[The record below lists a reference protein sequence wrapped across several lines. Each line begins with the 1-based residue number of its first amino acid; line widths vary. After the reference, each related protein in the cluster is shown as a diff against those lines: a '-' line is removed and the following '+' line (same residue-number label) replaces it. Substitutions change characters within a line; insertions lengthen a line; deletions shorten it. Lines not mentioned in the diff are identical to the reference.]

1 MKNEDQPLNPD
12 RIEQI
17 FLMVTAAERHR
28 VSAEKWNAHA
38 ARLGQFDFKKS
49 KFFAMKGGKTPE
61 DELLERISDAV
72 AEELGGLAFDCI
84 RDWSAW
90 WAGTMRA
97 DDFLPIAD
105 DAERTFGIARAALNV
120 VREVEAQNAPDAAPP
135 VVPEADIWADI
146 STAPSDVRLQLWC
159 PGSHTYVITGRHWSD
174 DNLWREDDTF
184 QVVSP
189 TKWKPA
195 TRPPQ
200 D

>member
-17 FLMVTAAERHR
+17 FLMATAPERHR

-38 ARLGQFDFKKS
+38 ARLGLFDFKKS

-105 DAERTFGIARAALNV
+105 DANIMIMNGTIATMLIPMMTRFIKKN
-120 VREVEAQNAPDAAPP
+120 R
-135 VVPEADIWADI
+135 
-146 STAPSDVRLQLWC
+146 R
-159 PGSHTYVITGRHWSD
+159 
-174 DNLWREDDTF
+174 
-184 QVVSP
+184 
-189 TKWKPA
+189 KPFEN
-195 TRPPQ
+195 P
-200 D
+200 